1 MFHLIDFFL
10 NTGVHKMYRLA
21 ETKAFR
27 SIGASPSDLFA
38 EYFPPCTIQSKSI
51 NAYWTCRI
59 EHYTQTM
66 HHPTST
72 CRMGA
77 PDDPTAVVDPQLR
90 FVRCGT
96 VVLVNAK

>member
-1 MFHLIDFFL
+1 
-10 NTGVHKMYRLA
+10 MYRLA
-21 ETKAFR
+21 KTKAFR

-38 EYFPPCTIQSKSI
+38 EYYPPCTIQSNSI

-59 EHYTQTM
+59 KHYTQTM